1 MSYPPPHRVNHHP
14 PGYHPHYPPG
24 YPLVSHVAAPSWD
37 SDPRRVTPPH
47 MAVPSGSIALDR
59 TSPDVWHRRAEDV
72 LGESPFVVRNVMSE
86 RVCVH
91 RLVGPGYEPALG
103 RMVVPVPRDSQLL
116 GCVRPGGHMSIPVA
130 AVNPGD
136 RLLLTSLSGD
146 ILTDSYELRPNQRHL
161 ALGTVM
167 YDPLPPSPAFRNLY
181 AELSGMNVH
190 NHFRFPI
197 DLYGPE
203 GTLLAQNI
211 TSRVYVDNV
220 RWGFHVGDWVTVAR
234 TPSAFAPRG
243 GRPHVLY
250 RFQIVD
256 PLEKEVHIGVINP
269 EDPVGG
275 AAAST
280 VHP

>member
-1 MSYPPPHRVNHHP
+1 MFHRHPPPLDASSHLP
-14 PGYHPHYPPG
+14 P
-24 YPLVSHVAAPSWD
+24 PSWD

-59 TSPDVWHRRAEDV
+59 TSPDVWRRRADDV
-72 LGESPFVVRNVMSE
+72 LGGAPFVVRNVMAD

-91 RLVGPGYEPALG
+91 RLVGPGYDPALG
-103 RMVVPVPRDSQLL
+103 RMVVPAPRGSQLL
-116 GCVRPGGHMSIPVA
+116 GCVAPGRRLAIPVT
-130 AVNPGD
+130 AVTPGD

-146 ILTDSYELRPNQRHL
+146 ILTDSYELQPGQRHL

-181 AELSGMNVH
+181 AELSGMNVY

-203 GTLLAQNI
+203 GTLLAQNV

-234 TPSAFAPRG
+234 TPPPSAPPG
-243 GRPHVLY
+243 GRPNVLY

-256 PLEKEVHIGVINP
+256 PLEKEVHVGVINP

-275 AAAST
+275 AAATT
-280 VHP
+280 VRP